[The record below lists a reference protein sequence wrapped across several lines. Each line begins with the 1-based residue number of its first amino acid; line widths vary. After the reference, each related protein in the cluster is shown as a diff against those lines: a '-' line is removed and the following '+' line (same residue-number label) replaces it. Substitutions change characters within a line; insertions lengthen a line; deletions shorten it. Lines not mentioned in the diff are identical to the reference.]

1 LLGSVS
7 AAAIEQSASLKTRP
21 LISTDK
27 TFYVAKEIAGCTLNG
42 EYVAVVVC
50 PPWRGSAV
58 FHFMLHFTATAEH
71 LHRASFS
78 SGSKGARRP
87 TGSVWI
93 SSPQECQATRRTH
106 PCFFFTPAPL
116 QNNNTLGDE
125 FFHDAVSAFLLIFM

>member
-1 LLGSVS
+1 MLTLKLSGPAACWGPCRVLLLRAERSR
-7 AAAIEQSASLKTRP
+7 SLKTRP

-71 LHRASFS
+71 LHR
-78 SGSKGARRP
+78 
-87 TGSVWI
+87 
-93 SSPQECQATRRTH
+93 
-106 PCFFFTPAPL
+106 
-116 QNNNTLGDE
+116 
-125 FFHDAVSAFLLIFM
+125 LLFQRQ

>member
-1 LLGSVS
+1 MLTLKLSGQAVSRLLAGVVGVGCVLR
-7 AAAIEQSASLKTRP
+7 EQSASLKTRP

-71 LHRASFS
+71 LHR
-78 SGSKGARRP
+78 
-87 TGSVWI
+87 
-93 SSPQECQATRRTH
+93 
-106 PCFFFTPAPL
+106 
-116 QNNNTLGDE
+116 
-125 FFHDAVSAFLLIFM
+125 LLF